1 MKAISDSMNAE
12 HSMRTAMRN
21 RDRRYFIAIKNRAGL
36 AEKPSDLIKEQSE
49 LISKV
54 GYSSSYM
61 EAGQDRDTGDAA
73 YLWWVVNKG
82 VLNTRTP
89 EGKLF
94 KDNLQASL
102 RDTAALIERRLRN
115 QISEYERKQRLDEK
129 RQEERM
135 AGIDGIGSNKKKSR
149 I

>member
-1 MKAISDSMNAE
+1 
-12 HSMRTAMRN
+12 MRS
-21 RDRRYFIAIKNRAGL
+21 RDKRYFIAIKNKAGL
-36 AEKPSDLIKEQSE
+36 AERPSDLIKEQSE

-61 EAGQDRDTGDAA
+61 EAGQDRDLGDAS

-102 RDTAALIERRLRN
+102 RDTAALIERRLKN
-115 QISEYERKQRLDEK
+115 QIHEFDRKQRLEEK

-135 AGIDGIGSNKKKSR
+135 VGAGRKKSR